1 MKKRLGGLRSWPVLG
16 FVGLSLIAALP
27 ANASLTFT
35 CDSNIDL
42 GLSGTC
48 AALNSTVTTLY
59 DAAFTDVNARVYI
72 HYGSTGLG
80 GSSTALDAVTY
91 SNYRTALGLD
101 ASDTADT
108 T

>member
-1 MKKRLGGLRSWPVLG
+1 MRNLWGALGVIGLGLG
-16 FVGLSLIAALP
+16 TAIP

-48 AALNSTVTTLY
+48 SSLTSTVSNFY
-59 DAAFTDVNARVYI
+59 DAAFTDVNAKVYI

-80 GSSTALDAVTY
+80 GSFTALDSVSYNT
-91 SNYRTALGLD
+91 YRTALG
-101 ASDTADT
+101 ADIT
-108 T
+108 SSA